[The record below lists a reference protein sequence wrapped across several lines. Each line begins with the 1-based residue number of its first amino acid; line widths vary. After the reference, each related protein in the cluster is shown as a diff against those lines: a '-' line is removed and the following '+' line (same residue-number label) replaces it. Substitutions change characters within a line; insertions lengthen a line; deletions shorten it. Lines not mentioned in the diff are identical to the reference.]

1 MLIVLTSA
9 ILMAVAITGVIT
21 ALFSMTSTPPR
32 EFNLIHWAGA
42 FLCVAI
48 SSCFIAGAIGFGK
61 ASRQLE
67 KSADAAT
74 ALSSGALNTLRGHT
88 SEEISALLTESND
101 SVASKIESVRT
112 LLKRK
117 FHKAVV
123 LAVVVTVVL
132 NLLYLLLLS
141 SAGRKPRHTS
151 GSDGFDDFDSDCSNL
166 GNFDSSLDD
175 DFI

>member
-1 MLIVLTSA
+1 M
-9 ILMAVAITGVIT
+9 
-21 ALFSMTSTPPR
+21 
-32 EFNLIHWAGA
+32 
-42 FLCVAI
+42 
-48 SSCFIAGAIGFGK
+48 
-61 ASRQLE
+61 E

-74 ALSSGALNTLRGHT
+74 AFSSGALNTLRDHT

-123 LAVVVTVVL
+123 LAVVATVVL

-141 SAGRKPRHTS
+141 SAGRKPRRTS

>member
-1 MLIVLTSA
+1 M
-9 ILMAVAITGVIT
+9 
-21 ALFSMTSTPPR
+21 
-32 EFNLIHWAGA
+32 
-42 FLCVAI
+42 
-48 SSCFIAGAIGFGK
+48 
-61 ASRQLE
+61 E

-101 SVASKIESVRT
+101 NVASIIESVRT

-117 FHKAVV
+117 FHKAVL